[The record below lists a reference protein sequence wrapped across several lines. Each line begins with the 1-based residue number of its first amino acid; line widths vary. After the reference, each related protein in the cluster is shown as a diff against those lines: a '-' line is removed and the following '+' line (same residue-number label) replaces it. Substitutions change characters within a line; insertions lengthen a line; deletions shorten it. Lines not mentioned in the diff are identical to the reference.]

1 MIEKPETYL
10 GDLFKSVFPQLVLF
24 LAHVQG
30 EPIGLSAGVLS
41 VINKSFF
48 LTVSFINYRIYFC
61 PAFFFALYVFTSIN
75 PKRSQQNFLH
85 IISS

>member
-61 PAFFFALYVFTSIN
+61 PYFFALYVFTNIN
-75 PKRSQQNFLH
+75 PKRSKQNFLH